1 MKHFVIQ
8 NKKNNARFE
17 NDFCVHLL
25 FLSEDDPAGIQTC
38 RRTIGTCNDED
49 KLMFVT
55 FIE

>member
-8 NKKNNARFE
+8 NKTNNVRFE

-25 FLSEDDPAGIQTC
+25 FFPEDDPVRIQTC
-38 RRTIGTCNDED
+38 RRTIGICNDED